1 MFILTALLI
10 SFSFGTDLDQWIKK
24 KSSHIIS
31 NNYKVSFDYSL
42 KNKIENKIDSELR
55 HVDFFSFGV
64 DSISQLLKVNNR
76 FIIFH
81 EDYTEIIDQDSKQR
95 FYDKKDNDFEDMKNK
110 ILSIFRNQNYKIIK
124 LSNKKYFLSL
134 NDYYLNFK
142 VTFNSTENKIEDISF
157 TEDSNLFNIK
167 KFHVSS
173 IDSIPYSDSN
183 WEFYQ
188 TIDLR

>member
-1 MFILTALLI
+1 MFILIVLLI

-64 DSISQLLKVNNR
+64 DSISQVLKVNNR
-76 FIIFH
+76 FVIFH
-81 EDYTEIIDQDSKQR
+81 EDYTEIIDEDSKQR
-95 FYDKKDNDFEDMKNK
+95 FYDKKDNEFEDIKNK

-124 LSNKKYFLSL
+124 LSKKKYFLSL
-134 NDYYLNFK
+134 NDYYLNIEI
-142 VTFNSTENKIEDISF
+142 TFNNKENKIEEISF

-167 KFHVSS
+167 QFYVSAF
-173 IDSIPYSDSN
+173 DSIPYTDSDWKS
-183 WEFYQ
+183 YQ